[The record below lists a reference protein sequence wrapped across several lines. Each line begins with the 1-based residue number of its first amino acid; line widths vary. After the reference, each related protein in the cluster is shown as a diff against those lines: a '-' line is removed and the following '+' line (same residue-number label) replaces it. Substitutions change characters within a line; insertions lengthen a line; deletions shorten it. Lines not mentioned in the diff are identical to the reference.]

1 MSAEWSVIGQVGNV
15 SKNGGFYTIN
25 IADNR
30 FYNGKKTKTIW
41 FNCLSRF
48 KPRIKKGDRVLAR
61 GHFDE
66 SKNEGFQYAMIVD
79 HIGVINEQN
88 QDRGLMLSLLPSM
101 LDSMDDDH
109 RRSTLELIFTL
120 DGYGMEDM
128 RESVTQWAKNNNIDL
143 EQYL

>member
-1 MSAEWSVIGQVGNV
+1 MFAEWSVIGQVGNI
-15 SKNGGFYTIN
+15 SKNGGFYIIN

-79 HIGVINEQN
+79 HIGVIN
-88 QDRGLMLSLLPSM
+88 QDHGLMSSLIPSM

-109 RRSTLELIFTL
+109 RKSILALIFGS
-120 DGYGMEDM
+120 DCDEDM
-128 RESVTQWAKNNNIDL
+128 RESVSQWAKNNNIDL